1 MGPGRRVSFPAATRD
16 DHRRFCESEG
26 WRLVRSAT
34 GNRSTHHETYE
45 LELPDGDVLRTRIS
59 RPPDRTVYGSGLWS
73 HILRDQLRVS
83 QQESWQCVNDGTLPP
98 RSQPAMPKDSIPTEV
113 LYLLK
118 QRVGLTDDQLAEMT
132 AEAAIERL
140 QQYWTTGQ

>member
-1 MGPGRRVSFPAATRD
+1 MKSRAATRD
-16 DHRRFCESEG
+16 DHRHFCKIEG

-34 GNRSTHHETYE
+34 GKRSTHHETYE
-45 LELPDGDVLRTRIS
+45 LELPSGDILRTRIS

-73 HILRDQLRVS
+73 HILRDQLQVS
-83 QQESWQCVNDGTLPP
+83 AEDFWQCVNDGIVPP
-98 RSQPAMPKDSIPTEV
+98 RSQPAETQHSIPTEV

-118 QRVGLTDDQLAEMT
+118 ERVGLQDDQLAELT
-132 AEAAIERL
+132 TEAAIERL

>member
-1 MGPGRRVSFPAATRD
+1 MGPGRRVRFPAATRE

-26 WRLVRSAT
+26 WQLVRSAT

-45 LELPDGDVLRTRIS
+45 LALPEGDVLRTRIS

-73 HILRDQLRVS
+73 HILRDQLLVS
-83 QQESWQCVNDGTLPP
+83 QQEFWQCVNDGIPPP
-98 RSQPAMPKDSIPTEV
+98 RSRPVAPTLSIPTEV

-118 QRVGLTDDQLAEMT
+118 LRVGLTDDQLADMT
-132 AEAAIERL
+132 AKAAIERL
-140 QQYWTTGQ
+140 QQYWTTGE